1 MVETERRPSNYRW
14 QSVVPVGLGLALACL
29 AFFSWLA
36 QEVLEWHTQ
45 QFDNTVRATVHQH
58 ASPALTWFMRGVTH
72 LGDWTVVLPAVL
84 VLWGIFS
91 LRGGRDYVRLLLLTM
106 TGALVLDSALKL
118 VFHRARPDPFF
129 IAKPP
134 SYSFPSGHSL
144 ISLCFYGLL
153 AGMLSLRLK
162 KRWQRVVVWA
172 AAALVVGMIGLSR
185 IYLGAHWPSDVLAGY
200 AAAIVW
206 MGTVRRLAP
215 RGTAPRDEE
224 S

>member
-1 MVETERRPSNYRW
+1 
-14 QSVVPVGLGLALACL
+14 
-29 AFFSWLA
+29 
-36 QEVLEWHTQ
+36 
-45 QFDNTVRATVHQH
+45 
-58 ASPALTWFMRGVTH
+58 MRGVTQ
-72 LGDWTVVLPAVL
+72 LGDWTAVLPAVL
-84 VLWGIFS
+84 ILLGIFS
-91 LRGGRDYVRLLLLTM
+91 SRGAKDYVRLLLLTM
-106 TGALVLDSALKL
+106 IGAVVLDSALKL
-118 VFHRARPDPFF
+118 VFRRARPDPFF

-144 ISLCFYGLL
+144 VSLCFYGLV
-153 AGMLSLRLK
+153 AGMLSLRLE

-185 IYLGAHWPSDVLAGY
+185 IYLGVHWPSDVLAGY

-215 RGTAPRDEE
+215 RGTAPDSEK